1 MTCEN
6 YNCTDANSVEKEQ
19 ERTLNVK
26 DYSHV
31 NYEPGKSDRNVIL
44 EHDNKIDEYKTFRAY
59 VKSYKEAEHITGRF
73 NIDTTSD

>member
-1 MTCEN
+1 MIDYTIIILGDGELNIAIMTCEN

-31 NYEPGKSDRNVIL
+31 NYEPEKSDRNVIL
-44 EHDNKIDEYKTFRAY
+44 EHDNKIDEYDIQSLY
-59 VKSYKEAEHITGRF
+59 EVL
-73 NIDTTSD
+73 